1 MKMKSCYIPI
11 FLAAMALSAPAKA
24 KTNNALNSPRTA
36 SVEAVDGRARQDTLT
51 GVLRDYLLL
60 KLNKDDMK
68 SIDTVSILYNKY
80 IGELDYLND
89 PATPRRYIPDY
100 PQYYRLFTPLAYY
113 YSPIAR
119 YSTVDYNL
127 PDCGEKETDY
137 AEYLPAIDSRLTS
150 DGDASNAIV
159 DKALM
164 NVYLND
170 PTLVKTTEESIM
182 SKQLY
187 KKDVV
192 QKHDKA
198 HATKLFQI
206 DKPEA
211 GGSAGESNMVIQKPN
226 WWKTGGSG
234 SLQITQNYISDNWYK
249 GGESNN
255 AVVANLSLYANYNDN
270 EKVQWENLLEAKLGF
285 NSAPSDQYHKY
296 LVSADQLRLYSK
308 LGLQAAKNWYY
319 TMSVEFKTQFCDNYK
334 SNSETVTSAFLAP
347 ADVNV
352 GIGMDYKLKKKKVNF
367 SLVLAPLTYT
377 FRYIGDDKVSHS
389 NYGLD
394 DDKKT
399 KSSFGSEVTP
409 TLAWTIIPSITLDTR
424 LDYLTSYNWV
434 RVEWETTFNFVLN
447 KYLSTKLYVHARYDD
462 SATPTTGSS
471 YFQLKEMLSFGLNYT
486 W

>member
-1 MKMKSCYIPI
+1 MKSCYIPI
-11 FLAAMALSAPAKA
+11 FLFAMALPSTIKA
-24 KTNNALNSPRTA
+24 KSATLNIEHSA
-36 SVEAVDGRARQDTLT
+36 SVEVSARPQRSDTLS
-51 GVLRDYLLL
+51 GVLKDYLLL
-60 KLNKDDMK
+60 KLNPTDMK

-119 YSTVDYNL
+119 MSTIDYDL
-127 PDCGEKETDY
+127 PDCGEKEENY
-137 AEYLPAIDSRLTS
+137 AEYLPAIDSRLA
-150 DGDASNAIV
+150 GNDASNKIV

-170 PTLVKTTEESIM
+170 PSLVVTTEESIM
-182 SKQLY
+182 SKKLY
-187 KKDVV
+187 RKDVV
-192 QKHDKA
+192 QKHEKA
-198 HATKLFQI
+198 QATKLFQI
-206 DKPEA
+206 EKPEA
-211 GGSAGESNMVIQKPN
+211 SGSAGESNMIIQKPN
-226 WWKTGGSG
+226 WWKLGGSG
-234 SLQITQNYISDNWYK
+234 SLQITQNYVSDNWYK

-270 EKVQWENLLEAKLGF
+270 EKVQWENLFEGKLGF
-285 NSAPSDQYHKY
+285 NSAPSDKYHKY

-319 TMSVEFKTQFCDNYK
+319 TASVEFKTQFCDNYK
-334 SNSETVTSAFLAP
+334 SNSEVPSSAFLAP

-352 GIGMDYKLKKKKVNF
+352 GLGMDYKLKKKKVNF

-377 FRYIGDDKVSHS
+377 FRYVGGDKVNRTS
-389 NYGLD
+389 YGLD
-394 DDKKT
+394 ADKKT
-399 KSSFGSEVTP
+399 MSSFGSEITP
-409 TLAWTIIPSITLDTR
+409 TLSWTIISAITLDTR
-424 LDYLTSYNWV
+424 IDYLTSYDWV
-434 RVEWETTFNFVLN
+434 RVEWETTFNFILN

-462 SATPTTGSS
+462 SAAPTTGNSHI
-471 YFQLKEMLSFGLNYT
+471 QLKEMLSFGLNYT